1 MSEAATIGGLVIG
14 TAGITL
20 THAMEHPV
28 SGLKNVTHG
37 KGLAA
42 LAPTVVDATWQGDRF
57 KFGRLARLMGGY
69 TAEDCAGKIR
79 GFERKIGLDVT
90 LSELGIS
97 ESDIPWLT
105 QNAMKVSPANI
116 ANTRTEIS
124 AEDISELYR
133 KAL

>member
-1 MSEAATIGGLVIG
+1 MS
-14 TAGITL
+14 
-20 THAMEHPV
+20 
-28 SGLKNVTHG
+28 
-37 KGLAA
+37 
-42 LAPTVVDATWQGDRF
+42 W
-57 KFGRLARLMGGY
+57 FGRLARLMGGY

-90 LSELGIS
+90 LGDLGIS

-116 ANTRTEIS
+116 ANTRTEIG
-124 AEDISELYR
+124 AEDIAELYR

>member
-1 MSEAATIGGLVIG
+1 MSGGHNRRPGDRYGGYHVDARHG
-14 TAGITL
+14 A
-20 THAMEHPV
+20 
-28 SGLKNVTHG
+28 SGLRLEERDAWQG
-37 KGLAA
+37 AGGAR
-42 LAPTVVDATWQGDRF
+42 PTVVDATWQGDRF

-90 LSELGIS
+90 LGDLGS
-97 ESDIPWLT
+97 ANRHPWLT

-116 ANTRTEIS
+116 ANTRPKS
-124 AEDISELYR
+124 ARSIAELYR

>member
-1 MSEAATIGGLVIG
+1 
-14 TAGITL
+14 
-20 THAMEHPV
+20 MEHPV

-90 LSELGIS
+90 LGDLGIS

-116 ANTRTEIS
+116 ANTRTEIG
-124 AEDISELYR
+124 AEDIAELYR